1 MSRPIPKDERRKR
14 IRQNSE
20 DAEDNIDPRDV
31 RKRSNFSR
39 DRDGGRGGD
48 RDSRDRDNSRGETKE
63 TREAREA
70 MMYVWENRELFVGN
84 ILAAGV
90 TEDSLRDYL
99 NRAMKESGL
108 VTPGSEDPIAS
119 CRLSG
124 KYGFLEFANANDC
137 TKALNLNGIPFMGSN
152 LKIGRPAKYSG
163 PVKFGITWQQLTSG
177 DPNILNRLT
186 STVSRNSQ
194 GMHPPASSDLRKTGP
209 GGPITIPTG
218 KGFRNIGNVH
228 TRMYREIFIGNT
240 TMEMEDEALKEFLG
254 ELLFK
259 LGLSSNGMY
268 HPIMEVKNSGKFA
281 FLITRTI
288 EDCANLL
295 NLSGVPFLG
304 HKLKFERPSRFEGE
318 ISTVQYYT
326 WDDVYNTLYLSSELR
341 LMTSVVQ
348 NQFSRIVRMIN
359 LAPLQDIILNT
370 TAYLELME
378 DVRNTCSS
386 FGTVKSVIIPRTG
399 ATGGGNS
406 LTRATGSGG
415 NGEEG
420 VCKVFVEM
428 STIPEARAV
437 ISAFKGRTFNG
448 RYIDMKMYPEDKFR
462 ALNYHYEFPGQILTA
477 SHGMVMKE
485 QIFIPAAVQKIHD
498 ALDNPKNI
506 VTSN

>member
-1 MSRPIPKDERRKR
+1 MSRPIPKDDRRKR
-14 IRQNSE
+14 LRQNSE
-20 DAEDNIDPRDV
+20 DADDSVDPRDV

-39 DRDGGRGGD
+39 DRDGGRGD

-63 TREAREA
+63 SREAREA

-90 TEDSLRDYL
+90 TEDSLREYL

-108 VTPGSEDPIAS
+108 VTPGSEDPISS

-137 TKALNLNGIPFMGSN
+137 TKALNLNGIPYMGSN

-186 STVSRNSQ
+186 APVNRNPQ
-194 GMHPPASSDLRKTGP
+194 GMHPPASADMRKAAA
-209 GGPITIPTG
+209 GGLNTTAPTG

-228 TRMYREIFIGNT
+228 TRIYREIFIGNT
-240 TMEMEDEALKEFLG
+240 TIEMEDEALKEFLG

-318 ISTVQYYT
+318 ISTIQYYT
-326 WDDVYNTLYLSSELR
+326 WDDVYNTLYLSSELK

-348 NQFSRIVRMIN
+348 NQYSRIVRMIN
-359 LAPLQDIILNT
+359 LAPLQEIIQNT
-370 TAYLELME
+370 SVYLELME
-378 DVRNTCSS
+378 DVRNTCAQ

-399 ATGGGNS
+399 ATGSGNAS
-406 LTRATGSGG
+406 TRTSGG

-437 ISAFKGRTFNG
+437 VTGLKGRTFNH
-448 RYIDMKMYPEDKFR
+448 RYVDMKMYPEDKFR

-485 QIFIPAAVQKIHD
+485 QIFVPTVVQKIQD
-498 ALDNPKNI
+498 ALENPKNI